1 MIKKK
6 IIYLFINLFN
16 KNKIKF
22 VKIKDNKICFNK
34 YIYFKIFLDSFIV
47 YIFLF
52 INRQKTSHEEPNK
65 ILSNDIS
72 LSWSSFTTYNLLVK

>member
-22 VKIKDNKICFNK
+22 VKIKDNMF
-34 YIYFKIFLDSFIV
+34 
-47 YIFLF
+47 
-52 INRQKTSHEEPNK
+52 
-65 ILSNDIS
+65 
-72 LSWSSFTTYNLLVK
+72 